1 MQTLKIGD
9 VTITSI
15 IERDG
20 PWRRPEDMFPA
31 YDPEV
36 GRRHIAKL
44 DPFVFDVAS
53 GRMVI
58 TYQTFI
64 VRTPKRTILVD
75 TSGRTRATR
84 HRWTFQSSPGWTVSA
99 PAGCGSRISTTY
111 SAHTCTST
119 TAAGILCSA
128 TGGGSRL
135 SRRQNTCFTSSSTP
149 PGRKRLS
156 AETIHPETSGGLTVS
171 RWSRPVRRC
180 WSTMTF
186 NLTTRFGSPPRRATR
201 PAIAALISV
210 RAVSVPSSSATSCT
224 MRYSVESLIGLRSL
238 IGTAIKRPDRD
249 YGF

>member
-36 GRRHIAKL
+36 GRWHIAKL

-64 VRTPKRTILVD
+64 VRTPSAPFWWIPVP
-75 TSGRTRATR
+75 GRTRATR

-99 PAGCGSRISTTY
+99 P
-111 SAHTCTST
+111 
-119 TAAGILCSA
+119 
-128 TGGGSRL
+128 
-135 SRRQNTCFTSSSTP
+135 
-149 PGRKRLS
+149 
-156 AETIHPETSGGLTVS
+156 
-171 RWSRPVRRC
+171 
-180 WSTMTF
+180 
-186 NLTTRFGSPPRRATR
+186 
-201 PAIAALISV
+201 
-210 RAVSVPSSSATSCT
+210 
-224 MRYSVESLIGLRSL
+224 
-238 IGTAIKRPDRD
+238 
-249 YGF
+249 